1 MSPIM
6 SSRAQHSSDADL
18 AGQVLTVRGPVSP
31 DQLGVTLMH
40 EHLFLDLRK
49 AHLPHLKLVHVEGR
63 YEHVR
68 TTEDFPAT
76 ELAGWEAKVGT
87 DNLHLARDVLPIA
100 DNYVLE
106 DEELAVSEVL
116 EFRKRDGGTIVD
128 VTSIGLKRDPLALR
142 RVSEVTGLNIVM
154 GTAFYQK
161 VFHPEDMD
169 SRSVEELTDEIVRD
183 VAVGVADTGVRSG
196 IIGEVG
202 VNGGPITPNET
213 KSIRAAARA
222 SLATGAAISFH
233 RGGLGAERRQT
244 LDIVEKEGVDL
255 GRVILG
261 HSDEIANDLPLMLEL
276 LKRGVYIQFDLI
288 GRTQALTPEVVRGHH
303 SDAPGPSITAVVAEA
318 VPRLI
323 EHGYEDRVLL
333 SHDVCWKVHL
343 KKFGGF
349 GYSYI
354 LEKFLPQLEVLGV
367 TDDQID
373 KLMVANPRA
382 VLPFAP

>member
-1 MSPIM
+1 M
-6 SSRAQHSSDADL
+6 SSPAQQSSDADL
-18 AGQVLTVRGPVSP
+18 AGKVMTVRGPVAP

-40 EHLFLDLRK
+40 EHLFLDMRK
-49 AHLPHLKLVHVEGR
+49 GNLPHLKLVHVEGR
-63 YEHVR
+63 YEPIR

-76 ELAGWEAKVGT
+76 ELAVWEAKVGLG
-87 DNLHLARDVLPIA
+87 NLHLARDVAPIA

-142 RVSEVTGLNIVM
+142 RVSEGTGLNIVM

-169 SRSVEELTDEIVRD
+169 SRSVEELTDQIVRD

-202 VNGGPITPNET
+202 VNGDPITPNEI

-222 SLATGAAISFH
+222 SMATGAAISFH
-233 RGGLGAERRQT
+233 RGGLGAERQQT
-244 LDIVEKEGVDL
+244 LDIVEEEGVDL

-261 HSDEIANDLPLMLEL
+261 HADEIANDLPLMLEL
-276 LKRGVYIQFDLI
+276 LERGVYIEFDLI
-288 GRTQALTPEVVRGHH
+288 GRTQALTPGVLRIQRDTPE
-303 SDAPGPSITAVVAEA
+303 PSITAVVAEA

-354 LEKFLPQLEVLGV
+354 LEKFLPHLRNLGV
-367 TDDQID
+367 TEAQID
-373 KLMVANPRA
+373 KMMVANPA
-382 VLPFAP
+382 AILPFVVSRG